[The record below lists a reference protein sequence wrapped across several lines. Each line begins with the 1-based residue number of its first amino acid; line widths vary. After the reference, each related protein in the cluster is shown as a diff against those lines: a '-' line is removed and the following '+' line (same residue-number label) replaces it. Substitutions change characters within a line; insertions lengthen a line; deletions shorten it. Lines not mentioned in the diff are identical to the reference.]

1 MMSSAPPPAS
11 QDTKPRPGDIP
22 ADSRRR
28 HDRIRLS
35 GAVQV
40 QIKGGLD
47 RDGRMQDLSPQ
58 GLSLITAR
66 PVEPGSRC
74 LLHFELP
81 LPQGP
86 RQVALPA
93 RAVYSS
99 YTGPGAFRIG
109 LLFMALAPEDQAA
122 VRQLL
127 G

>member
-11 QDTKPRPGDIP
+11 QDHTQSLGDTP

-28 HDRIRLS
+28 HDRINLS
-35 GAVQV
+35 CPVLV
-40 QIKGGLD
+40 QIKGGLE
-47 RDGRMQDLSPQ
+47 RDGLVQDLSLQ

-66 PVEPGSRC
+66 PIEPGSRC
-74 LLHFELP
+74 LLQFALP
-81 LPQGP
+81 LSAGV

-93 RAVYSS
+93 KAVYSS

-109 LLFMALAPEDQAA
+109 MLFMSLAPEDQAA
-122 VRQLL
+122 VRQML